1 MANPRMTV
9 TDIAWNAVFLLLFL
23 PLLFSSIFG
32 IFLTYFM
39 WMGPTTAGQGL
50 WMIFGVVLD
59 VLGVLLAVLIALALF
74 GLLTRRFLSQQDYA
88 RWMLQY
94 QNSPF
99 QSSFLG
105 SSWRRIFFKIVRP
118 RNE

>member
-1 MANPRMTV
+1 MTNPRMTV
-9 TDIAWNAVFLLLFL
+9 TDIAWSAVFLLLFL
-23 PLLFSSIFG
+23 PLLATSVFSIF
-32 IFLTYFM
+32 LAYFM
-39 WMGPTTAGQGL
+39 WLDPTTSSQGL
-50 WMIFGVVLD
+50 WMVFGIALD
-59 VLGVLLAVLIALALF
+59 VLAVSLAVLIALALF
-74 GLLTRRFLSQQDYA
+74 GLLTRRFLSPQDYA

-105 SSWRRIFFKIVRP
+105 ASWQRIFFRIVRP